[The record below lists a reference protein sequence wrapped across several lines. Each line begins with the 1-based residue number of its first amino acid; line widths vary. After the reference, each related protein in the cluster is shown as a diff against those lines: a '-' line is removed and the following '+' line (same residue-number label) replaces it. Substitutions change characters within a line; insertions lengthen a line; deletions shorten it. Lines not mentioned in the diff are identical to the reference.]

1 MKDKLRIAKI
11 VALAL
16 VFSLAAAF
24 LHYHLPRTAV
34 VTIEGTDVKWMD
46 RSGRL
51 SKSRDMKGGAVRD
64 VRFINTVTREKKV
77 LVLRNEDTGWGWPP
91 YFKFNSSDLVAQAQA
106 FARTEPSPTVLVTFY
121 GWRLQLFSLYPNVV
135 RMRAV
140 APDYSHF
147 PWFNIIFL
155 LLLVAASA
163 YIGIKAKR
171 LFQRIR
177 NRFSSSKPPPSA
189 AGADAPTEDR

>member
-163 YIGIKAKR
+163 YIGIKVKR

>member
-1 MKDKLRIAKI
+1 MNEKLRIAKI
-11 VALAL
+11 VALVL
-16 VFSLAAAF
+16 MLLLTTAF

-163 YIGIKAKR
+163 YIGIKVKR